1 MTLIGRGTVVAL
13 IGGTLATTSIVNAAQ
28 TPTEVAALESYGELV
43 EVDGKQMNVAVFGDG
58 DGDGEQAIV
67 LTPGAGTASPVA
79 DFAPVING

>member
-58 DGDGEQAIV
+58 DGEQAIV